1 MIGIKKDSEVCR
13 IRFGSGAIYTNMATF
28 RIDTLYH
35 GGLTLFR
42 LRHQQLTSDR
52 DRFLA
57 KLQRRLGH
65 EMAERICQHV
75 EVSCGRLLP
84 LPEYRDGDIMTMPEF
99 FELLA
104 LEKTLLDIK
113 RRIEENSVFYDFH
126 LELLTTLGISEQEL
140 QRLIDGQQSPGYL
153 PVENVQKLTARVLG
167 AKQKVIG
174 DQDDKRFYR
183 QRRKELVQFLQR
195 AVLVGEPL
203 FCEV

>member
-1 MIGIKKDSEVCR
+1 
-13 IRFGSGAIYTNMATF
+13 MATLQ
-28 RIDTLYH
+28 IDTLYH
-35 GGLTLFR
+35 GGWTLFSF
-42 LRHQQLTSDR
+42 RHQQLTADR
-52 DRFLA
+52 DRYLTR
-57 KLQRRLGH
+57 LQRRLGF
-65 EMAERICQHV
+65 EMAEKIVQHV
-75 EVSCGRLLP
+75 DVSCGRLLP
-84 LPEYRDGDIMTMPEF
+84 LAEFRDPEIMTMPEF
-99 FELLA
+99 FKLLA
-104 LEKTLLDIK
+104 LERSLLDIK